1 MAYIGTADVP
11 AGSSGA
17 SLAAIVALVRDAYSI
32 KSVADATARAQAVTD
47 WPTLTGAPIGV
58 NNPVMVWRQD
68 TDAIEVSENGTT
80 WTSYAGQEDVTSQ
93 LTLASGSL
101 ISAGGWTAIRTGKI
115 VTLTAQVGGG
125 WAGGEAWTSQA
136 LLNIPVGLRPN
147 RNCGVGFPYY
157 ATIGVG
163 VSTAGVF
170 YITTGTGSGTN
181 AGTYDVSISWTLA

>member
-1 MAYIGTADVP
+1 MSYLSAASEI
-11 AGSSGA
+11 GA
-17 SLAAIVALVRDAYSI
+17 STAFTAASVNAAIRAATTI